1 MQTNRKRVSRTF
13 RVSILIETS
22 TLLKE
27 YKILDGNFP
36 NILLTK
42 LTNLPWAIIA
52 IEELSQTF
60 KFIPTVKLWT
70 PSLPALWRN
79 LQSTITSPL
88 YIFILSSSTVFLVS
102 F

>member
-1 MQTNRKRVSRTF
+1 MQTNRKWVSRTF

-27 YKILDGNFP
+27 YKILNGNFP

-42 LTNLPWAIIA
+42 FTNPPWAIIA

-70 PSLPALWRN
+70 PSLPALEKF
-79 LQSTITSPL
+79 TIDYHFL
-88 YIFILSSSTVFLVS
+88 LFIYSSSLPQQS